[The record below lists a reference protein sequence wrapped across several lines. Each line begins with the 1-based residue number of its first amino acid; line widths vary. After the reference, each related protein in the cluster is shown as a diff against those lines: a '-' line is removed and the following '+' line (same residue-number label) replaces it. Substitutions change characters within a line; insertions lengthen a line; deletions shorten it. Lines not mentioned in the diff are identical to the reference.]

1 MINRGADNFITYLV
15 LSFILVLI
23 VGVFFGWICPIEG
36 PIDYLYDN
44 YASQPA
50 INRPSKGVP
59 APLPKK
65 ENSIII
71 NINDLSEEDFEAL
84 QEVFVNLR

>member
-1 MINRGADNFITYLV
+1 MINMEADDFITYLV

-23 VGVFFGWICPIEG
+23 VGIFFGWVCPIER

-50 INRPSKGVP
+50 ISRPSKGVP
-59 APLPKK
+59 APAPKK
-65 ENSIII
+65 VEIF
-71 NINDLSEEDFEAL
+71 EDFNEDGEPEWYQL
-84 QEVFVNLR
+84 IPLFEVE

>member
-1 MINRGADNFITYLV
+1 MINMETDDFITYLV

-23 VGVFFGWICPIEG
+23 VGIFFGWVCPIEG
-36 PIDYLYDN
+36 PVDYLYDN

-50 INRPSKGVP
+50 INRLSKGVP

-71 NINDLSEEDFEAL
+71 NTNDLSEEDFEAL
-84 QEVFVNLR
+84 QEVFVNVR